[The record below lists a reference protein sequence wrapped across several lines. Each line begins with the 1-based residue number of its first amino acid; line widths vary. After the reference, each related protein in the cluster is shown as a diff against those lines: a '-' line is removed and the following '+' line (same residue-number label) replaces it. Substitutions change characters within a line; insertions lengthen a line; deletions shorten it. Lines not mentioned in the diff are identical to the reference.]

1 MTALTPLLK
10 TRLHEG
16 IVSQLRDKILS
27 GKFHARDKLPPER
40 DLAESLDVNRSTLRE
55 AFKKLEMLDL
65 VEIRHGDGV
74 YVKDYLDS
82 GSLELLPALMRSS
95 GAFDVD
101 IMKGILDLRRLILP
115 DMAFQAALNRTGED
129 LAAMERLINSEDISL
144 NDRDMTLYRL
154 IARASR
160 NIPFLIVLNFF
171 NNSGLVDE
179 LLTLYFSDP
188 ANIARTTRFYGDI
201 FEAIKGK
208 KPDRARKIMLDLLV
222 YAEEKTIEFLK
233 KKSS

>member
-27 GKFHARDKLPPER
+27 GKFRAGDKLPPER

-82 GSLELLPALMRSS
+82 GSLELLPALMRSGGIFS
-95 GAFDVD
+95 IE
-101 IMKGILDLRRLILP
+101 IMQGILDLRRLILP
-115 DMAFQAALNRTGED
+115 DMAYQAALNRTGED
-129 LAAMERLINSEDISL
+129 LDAMERLIKSTDIDL
-144 NDRDMTLYRL
+144 NERDMTLYRL

-171 NNSGLVDE
+171 NNSGFVTE

-188 ANIARTTRFYGDI
+188 GNIDRTTRFYKEI
-201 FEAIKGK
+201 FEAIKEK

-222 YAEEKTIEFLK
+222 YAEGKTIEFLS
-233 KKSS
+233 KKS

>member
-1 MTALTPLLK
+1 MIALTPLQK
-10 TRLHEG
+10 TRLHVG

-27 GKFHARDKLPPER
+27 ETFRAGDKLPPER

-82 GSLELLPALMRSS
+82 GCLELLPALMRS
-95 GAFDVD
+95 GGGFNIE
-101 IMKGILDLRRLILP
+101 IMRGVLDLRRLILP
-115 DMAFQAALNRTGED
+115 DMAYQAALNRTGED
-129 LAAMERLINSEDISL
+129 LAAMEGVIRSAAISL
-144 NDRDMTLYRL
+144 NDRDMALYRL
-154 IARASR
+154 IARASK

-179 LLTLYFSDP
+179 LLTLYFADP
-188 ANIARTTRFYGDI
+188 ANVERTTRFYGDI
-201 FEAIKGK
+201 FEAIKGR
-208 KPDRARKIMLDLLV
+208 KPDRAREVMLDLLV
-222 YAEEKTIEFLK
+222 YAEAKTMEFLK
-233 KKSS
+233 EKSS

>member
-27 GKFHARDKLPPER
+27 GKFRAGDKLPPER

-74 YVKDYLDS
+74 YVKDYLES
-82 GSLELLPALMRSS
+82 GSLELLPALMRSG

-129 LAAMERLINSEDISL
+129 LAAMERLIQSEDISL
-144 NDRDMTLYRL
+144 NERDMTLYRL

-171 NNSGLVDE
+171 NNSGFVTE

-188 ANIARTTRFYGDI
+188 GNIERTTRFYKEI
-201 FEAIKGK
+201 FEAIKET

-222 YAEEKTIEFLK
+222 YAEGKTIEFLRE
-233 KKSS
+233 KSS